1 MRLVLALITMGA
13 LGGCEAGTCSA
24 SGLSAALGAASPGDV
39 VEVGRCRVEGAF
51 VVPTGVTLRGS
62 ANETVLASDDPLG
75 LVIELEDGARLE
87 ALHVE
92 ANGRAGVVTRA
103 DATLS
108 DVSID
113 AIHGLGVYAGGGAV
127 TLERVSIVGPVTA
140 ANASEDRWISVS
152 ALPGTPGIA
161 CPGAVCECDAGS
173 IDEANQRVCVAG
185 SWKTWAPTI
194 GLYASGATL
203 TLDEVSIAGTA
214 EVGLIA
220 DESTL
225 EWTSGS
231 VRDVI
236 GTGVLLRGGVAVL
249 TDVTIERV
257 VSGLRGVPSYGLIN
271 TDENDLTTE
280 RLAIAGGERFGLLQL
295 EATGAHAELS
305 VRDHGDVGVWIASS
319 DRFELEGES
328 VIAGSG
334 FAGVVVSESSGVT
347 LDGAIVENTATVR
360 RSVGT
365 FGLQEIGD
373 GVQLTG
379 SYVGVRLANLTIRG
393 NERAGLLVDAAPGV
407 TFEAVTV
414 DATGAAFGALAGGR
428 DVARGVLT
436 VAGPAGWDTGITRS
450 GAAVANDP
458 TAPAE
463 LDLIVTTPDVAGA
476 LGIIAPMY

>member
-13 LGGCEAGTCSA
+13 LSGCEAGTCSA
-24 SGLSAALGAASPGDV
+24 GGLSAALAAASPGEV
-39 VEVGRCRVEGAF
+39 VEVGGCRLVGSF
-51 VVPTGVTLRGS
+51 VVPAGVTLRGS
-62 ANETVLASDDPLG
+62 ANETVLVSDGPTAI
-75 LVIELEDGARLE
+75 VVELEDGARLE

-92 ANGRAGVVTRA
+92 AHGRAGVVTRG

-113 AIHGLGVYAGGGAV
+113 AIHGLGVYARGGEVAL
-127 TLERVSIVGPVTA
+127 TRVSIVGPVTE
-140 ANASEDRWISVS
+140 ANAGEGRWIRV
-152 ALPGTPGIA
+152 AATPSDA
-161 CPGAVCECDAGS
+161 TECPTATCECDEGAIGS
-173 IDEANQRVCVAG
+173 ADREVCVDG
-185 SWKTWAPTI
+185 LWRTWAPTI

-203 TLDEVSIAGTA
+203 TLEEVSIAGLA

-220 DESTL
+220 ERSSL
-225 EWTSGS
+225 GWTAGS

-236 GTGVLLRGGVAVL
+236 GTGVLLRGGDATI

-257 VSGLRGVPSYGLIN
+257 VSGLRGVPSYGLIS
-271 TDENDLTTE
+271 TDGNDLTTE
-280 RLAIAGGERFGLLQL
+280 RLAIAGGERFGLLSL
-295 EATGAHAELS
+295 EATGAHSALS
-305 VRDHGDVGVWIASS
+305 VRDHGDVGVWVAAST
-319 DRFELEGES
+319 RFELGGES
-328 VIAGSG
+328 VIAESG

-347 LDGAIVENTATVR
+347 LDGAIVESTATVR

-379 SYVGVRLANLTIRG
+379 SYDAVRLANLTIRG

-407 TFEAVTV
+407 SFEAVTV
-414 DATGAAFGALAGGR
+414 DAAGAAFGALAGGR

-436 VAGPAGWDTGITRS
+436 VASPAGWDSGITRT
-450 GAAVANDP
+450 GAAVANDA
-458 TAPAE
+458 TATGE
-463 LDLIVTTPDVAGA
+463 LDLIVTSPDVAGA

>member
-1 MRLVLALITMGA
+1 MRLVLALITVGA

-51 VVPTGVTLRGS
+51 VVPAGVTLRGS
-62 ANETVLASDDPLG
+62 ANETVLASDHPMA
-75 LVIELEDGARLE
+75 LVVELADGARLE

-92 ANGRAGVVTRA
+92 ADGRAGVVTRG

-113 AIHGLGVYAGGGAV
+113 AIHGLGVYVGGGAV

-140 ANASEDRWISVS
+140 ANAGEDRWIRVAPSPS
-152 ALPGTPGIA
+152 AAGCSA
-161 CPGAVCECDAGS
+161 ASCECDDGAV
-173 IDEANQRVCVAG
+173 DEANQQVCVAG

-203 TLDEVSIAGTA
+203 TLDEVSIAGIA

-225 EWTSGS
+225 AWTSGS

-236 GTGVLLRGGVAVL
+236 GTGVLLRGGVASI

-295 EATGAHAELS
+295 QATGAHAELS
-305 VRDHGDVGVWIASS
+305 VRDHGDVGVWVASS
-319 DRFELEGES
+319 DRFELEGGS

-379 SYVGVRLANLTIRG
+379 SYDAVRLANLTIRG

-407 TFEAVTV
+407 TFASVTV
-414 DATGAAFGALAGGR
+414 DAAGAAFGALAGGR

-436 VAGPAGWDTGITRS
+436 LASPAGWDTGITRT
-450 GAAVANDP
+450 GAALANDP
-458 TAPAE
+458 IAPAE